1 MDLRQVTI
9 LDRVSTA
16 RVPDASSDNPP
27 HQRSRSPGIDQV
39 ECNVTCLPKGHVVSS
54 TIGSSATDVG
64 LESNTSGEVY

>member
-9 LDRVSTA
+9 LDRVS
-16 RVPDASSDNPP
+16 RHVPDVSSDNPP